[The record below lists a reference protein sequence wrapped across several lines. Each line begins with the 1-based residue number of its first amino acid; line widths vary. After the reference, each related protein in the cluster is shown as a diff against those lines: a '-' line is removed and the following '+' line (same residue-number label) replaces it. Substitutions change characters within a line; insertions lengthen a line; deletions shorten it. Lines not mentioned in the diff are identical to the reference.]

1 MITLLCFEN
10 KDVVLY
16 YPVLCFYNSVRLV
29 CLNLLDF
36 IFDYNFVFLQDVVAA
51 DHTEYLIDQT

>member
-10 KDVVLY
+10 KVVVLY

-36 IFDYNFVFLQDVVAA
+36 IFDCNFVFLQDVVAA
-51 DHTEYLIDQT
+51 DHTEY